1 MFVSIKLT
9 QNYIHMKWLINDL
22 ILILVSW
29 SIDSM
34 LIIAMMR
41 IMIVDF
47 MLRTDHGTGTL
58 NFINIPE
65 LIL

>member
-9 QNYIHMKWLINDL
+9 QNYIHMKWLINDS